1 MDLLRFAVCKAG
13 CNREIVAR
21 LTENML
27 GAVDWYD
34 VRLNRWAKRA
44 IKAGDSKGEWL
55 LELLQTHASNMEQL
69 IEVFGGMEGSSALA
83 RSKPIPPLNV

>member
-1 MDLLRFAVCKAG
+1 MDLLRFAVCTAG

-21 LTENML
+21 LMENML
-27 GAVDWYD
+27 GPVDWYD

-55 LELLQTHASNMEQL
+55 LELLKTHASNMDQL
-69 IEVFGGMEGSSALA
+69 IEVFGGLEGRSVFA
-83 RSKPIPPLNV
+83 RSIPVRRLDV